1 MSINVSNNSTQA
13 KLFRLP
19 SYIFRF
25 KDGSLAGSTC
35 IRCTPQTTSSS
46 RRSLVLPSLLRCCS
60 SSDVVFCPTRRGA
73 ASRRAETDVHG
84 ERSKRRR
91 GGRRRGELTGS
102 QQVTASPSFY
112 YLLSLSRSSGYSLSF
127 PPHYLTP
134 FPVPPSFSILSF
146 DSCACISVSLGSCC
160 KSDSLFVRRM
170 AKRSF
175 LARQQYRCIPE

>member
-1 MSINVSNNSTQA
+1 MQA

-25 KDGSLAGSTC
+25 KDGSLAGSCTC

-46 RRSLVLPSLLRCCS
+46 VVVRLATSFFVQHDAARHL
-60 SSDVVFCPTRRGA
+60 DV
-73 ASRRAETDVHG
+73 ETDVHG

-127 PPHYLTP
+127 PP
-134 FPVPPSFSILSF
+134 PSTL
-146 DSCACISVSLGSCC
+146 
-160 KSDSLFVRRM
+160 SDSPPRPSIFLDPFVQ
-170 AKRSF
+170 F
-175 LARQQYRCIPE
+175 LCVYFRLTWIVLQVGQLVCPTNG